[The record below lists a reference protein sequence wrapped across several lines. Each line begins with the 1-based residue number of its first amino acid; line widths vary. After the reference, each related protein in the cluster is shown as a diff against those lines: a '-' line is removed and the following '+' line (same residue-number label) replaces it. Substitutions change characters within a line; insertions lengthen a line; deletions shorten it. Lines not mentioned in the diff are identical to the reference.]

1 MNRRLSRGFTLVELL
16 VVIAI
21 IGILIA
27 LLLPALQVAREAA
40 RRSQCTNNMKQ
51 LSLAMLLYE
60 QTYKQFAPGN
70 VYMMGTSRSGV
81 STGRIAASWVDPQY
95 GNDLPWGSFGWGALI
110 LPYMENQSL
119 QKSIDFSVQAYAQ
132 EIYEDNGTGARK
144 PRGPAGSVKNKPA
157 SESMPPTFACPSV
170 PLLFGPGVQKDYG
183 INHGTGACCPER
195 RYTGGLPDAQ
205 AYDGVAFNNSRIKL
219 KDIKDGG
226 SNTFLFLEFAH
237 TAPHSWCLSDFGCN
251 HFFFVHH
258 ISQGYVAS
266 SEHDGTPTPPNS
278 TFYNHRGSASKHPGG
293 VMTSYLDGR
302 VDFVSNDIDFR
313 TYRGQFTR
321 AKGVADLKFGQ
332 GRTP

>member
-1 MNRRLSRGFTLVELL
+1 MRNRRLHGFTLVELL

-40 RRSQCTNNMKQ
+40 RRGQCTNNLKQ

-60 QTYKQFAPGN
+60 QTHKQFSPGN
-70 VYMMGTSRSGV
+70 IVERATGRSGQPTDQFRNDF
-81 STGRIAASWVDPQY
+81 SDPQY
-95 GNDLPWGSFGWGALI
+95 GSSLPWGSYGWGALI
-110 LPYMENQSL
+110 LPYMENLSL
-119 QKSIDFSVQAYAQ
+119 TKAIDFSLPAYAQ
-132 EIYEDNGTGARK
+132 NVYEDGGGGSKRQ
-144 PRGPAGSVKNKPA
+144 RGPGGNVKNKTV

-170 PLLFGPGVQKDYG
+170 PLLFGPGIQKDYG

-195 RYTGGLPDAQ
+195 FSDPRVF
-205 AYDGVAFNNSRIKL
+205 DGVAFLDSKIKL
-219 KDIKDGG
+219 KDIKDGS

-251 HFFFVHH
+251 QFFFVHH

-293 VMTSYLDGR
+293 VMASFLDGR

-313 TYRGQFTR
+313 SYRAQFTR
-321 AKGVADLKFGQ
+321 ANGTADLQFGRPR
-332 GRTP
+332 G